1 MTTAAAPPPGV
12 PCSVAAECEVRPSE
26 DARTVEA
33 ALSEVIPGAP
43 VEVDRPSPSSRSAA
57 ATAATAATAGRAEAA
72 ASGLGCL
79 SRIAETVRSRS
90 SRAAYLRCM
99 LRNMEGGEDGGG
111 GGDAAGSTWFYLNK
125 QAAAAGRIALCA
137 EADESPLGPIRVTIR
152 SPDIGAV
159 IDWLAPGQLNKIK
172 AARAKISPAS

>member
-1 MTTAAAPPPGV
+1 MTYSAAAPPPGV
-12 PCSVAAECEVRPSE
+12 SCSVAAECEVRPSE
-26 DARTVEA
+26 DARAVEA

-57 ATAATAATAGRAEAA
+57 AGAGRAEAA

-111 GGDAAGSTWFYLNK
+111 DGGAAAGSTWFYLNK

-172 AARAKISPAS
+172 AARAKISPPP